1 MANEGSYFEDIY
13 PGRVLRSPRSITVTA
28 ERIMEFSREFDP
40 HPAHLAPETAES
52 TMFGRL
58 CASGWHTAA
67 ATNRL
72 IFETLRVAGGGAGAG
87 VEQLR
92 WLRPVHPDDVLH
104 VEIEILA
111 ARPSRS
117 RPDAGVVT
125 YRCRTLDQNDA
136 PVQEFTSTILMPRRG
151 PATSS

>member
-1 MANEGSYFEDIY
+1 LNEATSGTYFEDLY
-13 PGRVLRSPRSITVTA
+13 PGRVLRSARTIIMSA
-28 ERIMEFSREFDP
+28 ERISSFAQEFDP
-40 HPAHLAPETAES
+40 HPAHLSEETADA

-72 IFETLRVAGGGAGAG
+72 IFETLRIAGGGAGTG

-92 WLRPVHPDDVLH
+92 WVRPVHPGDALQ
-104 VEIEILA
+104 VEVEILA
-111 ARPSRS
+111 ARPSKS

-125 YRCRTLDQNDA
+125 FRATTLNQHDQ
-136 PVQEFTSTILMPRRG
+136 PVQEFSSTILVPRRG
-151 PATSS
+151 G